1 MCQNPPNF
9 TQKHTFRY
17 KMNSTS
23 TSRHT
28 HTATLYLL
36 PPLFLAFVL
45 GGLQHLLLPQVEEV
59 RGVGVKLQC
68 VLLVVPARTNRE
80 IGGEKKLFIFFGLI
94 GRREVGGDLDWGQD
108 GKKMEQDVRKYQIQ
122 QNVDANLFN
131 S

>member
-1 MCQNPPNF
+1 MCQNPPKF

-59 RGVGVKLQC
+59 RGVGVKLQR

-80 IGGEKKLFIFFGLI
+80 TAGEKK
-94 GRREVGGDLDWGQD
+94 
-108 GKKMEQDVRKYQIQ
+108 
-122 QNVDANLFN
+122 
-131 S
+131 